1 MSTDTKAHNAS
12 VWSYTIGF
20 VLSICLTSIAYLLIR
35 QNEHTKTT
43 LVWYIVGLAMAQ
55 LVVQLVFFIHLGTDR
70 KSRWNK
76 MAMLF
81 MFLVISILV
90 FGSMWIMN
98 SLNYNHPAMNTT
110 DKEVLTDEIITR

>member
-35 QNEHTKTT
+35 QNGHNKTT

-55 LVVQLVFFIHLGTDR
+55 LVVQLVFFIHLGAES
-70 KSRWNK
+70 KPRWNK
-76 MAMLF
+76 LAMLF
-81 MFLVISILV
+81 MFVVISILV

-98 SLNYNHPAMNTT
+98 SLNYNHPAMNMT
-110 DKEVLTDEIITR
+110 DGEVIKDEIIKR

>member
-1 MSTDTKAHNAS
+1 MSTDTKTNTES
-12 VWSYTIGF
+12 IWSYSMGF
-20 VLSICLTSIAYLLIR
+20 VLSICLTTIAYLLIR
-35 QNEHTKTT
+35 QNGHNKTT
-43 LVWYIVGLAMAQ
+43 LVWYIVGLAMVQ
-55 LVVQLVFFIHLGTDR
+55 LVVQLVFFINLGTDR